1 MVTAPVEAGLLNY
14 TSRFR
19 IDHTEGPLAG
29 DVLVDIQSLSKVY
42 LPSPLW
48 LRTLVRT
55 SIASPVMALDDV
67 SFQVRR
73 GEICAVIGPNGAG
86 KSTLFRVLTGLTSPT
101 SGFATVL
108 GLHTTKESTAVRK
121 VVGFMPADERSLWLR
136 HTCRENL
143 LFHARLQGVPEKH
156 VGGRVD
162 EMLELVGL
170 REAADRVGFA
180 LSSGMRARLQLARA
194 LLHRPSVVILDEP
207 TGSVDPVGSYE
218 LLELIKD
225 ITAARGLAVLL
236 SSHRVEEIEALHHN
250 VVMLDRGRLVH
261 WGDLDSLRHL
271 WGRPGFRLGFAG
283 EGAAA
288 GAARLLEQLPG
299 VEVVTAEPPLI
310 TVTSSIGIG
319 ELLESLDG
327 ELGAVTSVESTT
339 VPLREILIRVARDG
353 GNSHATPHHELHR

>member
-1 MVTAPVEAGLLNY
+1 M
-14 TSRFR
+14 
-19 IDHTEGPLAG
+19 
-29 DVLVDIQSLSKVY
+29 DIQRLSKVY

-55 SIASPVMALDDV
+55 SITSPVVALEGV
-67 SFQVRR
+67 SFQVRT

-101 SGFATVL
+101 SGSATVL
-108 GLHTTKESTAVRK
+108 GLDATRESTAVRK

-143 LFHARLQGVPEKH
+143 LFHARLQGVPERQ
-156 VGGRVD
+156 VGARVD

-170 REAADRVGFA
+170 HDAADRVGFA

-218 LLELIKD
+218 LLELIKN
-225 ITAARGLAVLL
+225 ITLTRELAVLI
-236 SSHRVEEIEALHHN
+236 SSHRVEEIEALHNN

-271 WGRPGFRLGFAG
+271 WGRPSFQLSFA
-283 EGAAA
+283 EDGAAV

-299 VEVVTAEPPLI
+299 VEVVSMEPPVI

-319 ELLESLDG
+319 ELLGSLDG
-327 ELGAVTSVESTT
+327 ELHGLTSVENTT
-339 VPLREILIRVARDG
+339 IPLREILVRAAREDAPLEG
-353 GNSHATPHHELHR
+353 KRHELHR